1 MTRNAFRLLD
11 GHQCPSHPG
20 GGPITS
26 PGGPSVLINGQPA
39 AHLADFAGC
48 AGGPSDIVAEGAAL
62 VLIEQ
67 LPAAGLLHGTI
78 HGGQLL
84 GAASPD
90 VLIGGPSFSVPS
102 CISIE
107 GTPEFQNKAL
117 RDLYA
122 LSRSATGKEIFDRL
136 IRSGKHVTIREGSE
150 AECAAPAWEWP
161 EDKQGTVIEY
171 DPDDCSKHIAPDGTP
186 INCPPQI
193 TLAHELIH
201 AVHFA
206 EGTRIPPGTK
216 DPTPPITEKDI
227 EEEEAATIGTGSHA
241 DDFPTENSLR
251 TEWGLPPRYD
261 HKGYQSLE
269 DEAEGPTNIRPG
281 KY

>member
-1 MTRNAFRLLD
+1 MKRNAFRLLD

-26 PGGPSVLINGQPA
+26 PGGRSVLINGQPA

-48 AGGPSDIVAEGAAL
+48 AGGPADLVAEGAAL

-78 HGGQLL
+78 HGGNLL
-84 GAASPD
+84 GVASPD
-90 VLIGGPSFSVPS
+90 VFIGGPSFSVPS
-102 CISIE
+102 CITIE
-107 GTPEFQNKAL
+107 GTPEFQNKVL

-136 IRSGKHVTIREGSE
+136 TKSGKHVTIREGKS
-150 AECAAPAWEWP
+150 AECTAPPWEWP
-161 EDKQGTVIEY
+161 KDKQDTVIEY
-171 DPDDCSKHIAPDGTP
+171 DPDDCGKHISPGGAITS
-186 INCPPQI
+186 PPQI

-201 AVHFA
+201 SVHYA
-206 EGTRIPPGTK
+206 EGTRIPKGTV
-216 DPTPPITEKDI
+216 DPEPPITEKDI
-227 EEEEAATIGTGSHA
+227 EEEEAATIGTGSHV

-251 TEWGLPPRYD
+251 HEWGLPPRVD
-261 HKGYQSLE
+261 HKSYEELD
-269 DEAEGPTNIRPG
+269 DEAQGPPNIRPG